1 MKTKLVVSTLF
12 AVGISVLS
20 GCSNNAGT
28 GAVIGSLIGAGIGKS
43 TANHSDKRVAI
54 GAVLGGIVG
63 SAIGNEKDRRAG
75 QGNYSTTAYPA
86 TSSTE
91 QHAYSQQPEYVYV
104 DRPYPVRSTV
114 VIRSGGYYGRGH
126 NRYRNRPYYR
136 NRHNYRHNSRH
147 SRRWR

>member
-1 MKTKLVVSTLF
+1 MKTKLAVSALF

-54 GAVLGGIVG
+54 GAALGGIVG
-63 SAIGNEKDRRAG
+63 SAIGSEKDRRAG
-75 QGNYSTTAYPA
+75 QAYNATTEYPE

-91 QHAYSQQPEYVYV
+91 EYAYTQPEYVYV

-114 VIRSGGYYGRGH
+114 VIRSGGYYGRRH
-126 NRYRNRPYYR
+126 NSYRNRHHYR
-136 NRHNYRHNSRH
+136 NRHNYRHYPRH
-147 SRRWR
+147 HRYWR